1 MIDWQ
6 AYLANNPDV
15 AAAGVDPSQHYAQY
29 GQAEG
34 RQVTEVPAVAQ
45 QGPWWDITTPAAVA
59 QQGPWWDSYTEG
71 PAAPAGPTP
80 EQQADS
86 RRAALAA
93 FDAQVAAHPERLGAD
108 GRFLGPGAGVN
119 YMLEGWTPDDVRAV
133 YNRPDGPQIDGGGD
147 ASYRDASDAA
157 LLNTDWRT
165 GPNNGGGF
173 LGGIGRMGQGIFDG
187 IRTNPAI
194 MAALTAGVA
203 PYANQ
208 GLQAAGFSANTA
220 KALTPL
226 VVNAGST
233 IVKGGNAA
241 DALRSAGMAY
251 IGGEAAKSDVLGN
264 LPQVAKDG
272 IKSLISSGMDP
283 KKAITAF
290 AMSQLP
296 KGAAS
301 PASGEYT
308 PRTNWPEDVT
318 VSPEYLASKRAA
330 VDAESAYRD
339 FDAPEIGQ
347 FNLPPVDLGAE
358 ARGEPPGDIELEQR
372 TITGKRLPQDEPERD
387 VLDTRGE
394 VELDRRTIT
403 GKRTPDA
410 YTPFDA
416 PELDRVVLSPV
427 DLGLVAPAPKAAMP
441 PSTAVSKI
449 IGMIPKGTGTAP
461 SAGGTGNTG
470 TGAQSAAAA
479 YGYPQLAN
487 IRVQDF
493 SSKKQRLNA
502 KGQLLED
509 DDNNKLTPDVTV
521 ADRDETK
528 ENAPMLSALGLPPAD
543 TMAALF
549 EIT

>member
-1 MIDWQ
+1 MSWQ
-6 AYLANNPDV
+6 
-15 AAAGVDPSQHYAQY
+15 GY
-29 GQAEG
+29 GDNMTWVEDA
-34 RQVTEVPAVAQ
+34 PAPAAQ
-45 QGPWWDITTPAAVA
+45 QGPWWDITTPVA
-59 QQGPWWDSYTEG
+59 
-71 PAAPAGPTP
+71 AGPTP

-173 LGGIGRMGQGIFDG
+173 LGGIGRMGQGLFDG

-194 MAALTAGVA
+194 MAALTAGA
-203 PYANQ
+203 GSYINA
-208 GLQAAGFSANTA
+208 GLQGMGASTSMANT
-220 KALTPL
+220 LTPI
-226 VVNAGST
+226 VSSAGST
-233 IVKGGNAA
+233 IIKGGNAA
-241 DALRSAGMAY
+241 DALKGAGLAY
-251 IGGEAAKSDVLGN
+251 LGGEAIKTDAISSMS
-264 LPQVAKDG
+264 PAAQQG
-272 IKSLISSGMDP
+272 IKSLIASGMDP
-283 KKAITAF
+283 KKAAMSF

-296 KGAAS
+296 KGGTA
-301 PASGEYT
+301 PADSYT
-308 PRTNWPEDVT
+308 PRTDWPEDVT
-318 VSPEYLASKRAA
+318 VSPAFLESKRAA

-358 ARGEPPGDIELEQR
+358 VRGDAPGDIELEQR

>member
-1 MIDWQ
+1 MSWQ
-6 AYLANNPDV
+6 
-15 AAAGVDPSQHYAQY
+15 GY
-29 GQAEG
+29 GDNMTWVEDA
-34 RQVTEVPAVAQ
+34 PAPAAQ
-45 QGPWWDITTPAAVA
+45 QGPWWDITTPVA
-59 QQGPWWDSYTEG
+59 
-71 PAAPAGPTP
+71 AGPTP
-80 EQQADS
+80 EQQA
-86 RRAALAA
+86 AAQRQAEA
-93 FDAQVAAHPERLGAD
+93 DFQAQVAAHPERLDAN
-108 GRFLGPGAGVN
+108 GRFLAPDSGAN
-119 YMLEGWTPDDVRAV
+119 YMLQGMTPEEVLRTSQGIRSNGEWSED
-133 YNRPDGPQIDGGGD
+133 NRTGK
-147 ASYRDASDAA
+147 SYSGQQADA
-157 LLNTDWRT
+157 LLDTDWRT

-173 LGGIGRMGQGIFDG
+173 LGGIGSAAQGIFDG